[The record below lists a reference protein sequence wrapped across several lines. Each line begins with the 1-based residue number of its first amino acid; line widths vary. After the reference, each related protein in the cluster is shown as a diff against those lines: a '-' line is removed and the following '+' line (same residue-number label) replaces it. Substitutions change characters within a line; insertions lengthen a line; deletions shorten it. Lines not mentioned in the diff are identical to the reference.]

1 MLGPTQNFSPINISF
16 AGFPANKK
24 FHKKCKNFAF
34 FTKMNEGGKRKST
47 ANCCK
52 NFTFHKK
59 KICNIFARFCNIF
72 ALLIWWKF
80 LIFSWNR
87 LKQNFEKIENFR
99 EICNISAKW
108 FSFWLEIGSAILTFI
123 GYKQTD
129 KQIKYDS
136 PYKIFF
142 TSYGL
147 LAS

>member
-59 KICNIFARFCNIF
+59 KNLQHFCTFLQHFCITYLVKISHFFMKQIEAKFWKKSKIFAKYAIF
-72 ALLIWWKF
+72 LRNDFPFGWKLGQLFWRLLDTNRQTSKLNMIVHTKF
-80 LIFSWNR
+80 SLPHMGF
-87 LKQNFEKIENFR
+87 
-99 EICNISAKW
+99 
-108 FSFWLEIGSAILTFI
+108 
-123 GYKQTD
+123 
-129 KQIKYDS
+129 
-136 PYKIFF
+136 
-142 TSYGL
+142 
-147 LAS
+147 